1 MRPRHTLAFAAA
13 LSVCSTLPVHA
24 QRTALEMAD
33 ATTPACAETGV
44 PRVAVMV
51 PPGKT
56 MDEIRTAV
64 AQGGMFP
71 EGTQVVILNLGE
83 YTSMQNQE
91 EFSRRMNLVLT
102 RFLDEGTRIDGTL
115 SVLLT
120 VDETGQVTDAKANTG
135 NRHVDRML
143 GNAWKQAR
151 FDPYA
156 IGGCRMKAW
165 ISVPLSFSSDFSWG
179 ERRVEVR
186 ATPTPR

>member
-1 MRPRHTLAFAAA
+1 MRSFRPLALAAA
-13 LSVCSTLPVHA
+13 LSACSASSIHA

-33 ATTPACAETGV
+33 ASTPACAETGV

-56 MDEIRTAV
+56 MDDVRTLV

-71 EGTQVVILNLGE
+71 EGTQVVILNPGE
-83 YTSMQNQE
+83 YTPMQNQE
-91 EFSRRMNLVLT
+91 EFSRRMHLVLM
-102 RFLDEGTRIDGTL
+102 RFLDEGTKIDGTL

-120 VDETGQVTDAKANTG
+120 VDETGQVVDAKPNTG
-135 NRHVDRML
+135 NGHVDRML

-151 FDPYA
+151 FAPFA
-156 IGGCRMKAW
+156 IGGCRMRAW
-165 ISVPLSFSSDFSWG
+165 ISVPLAFSSDWSWG

-186 ATPTPR
+186 PTPR